1 MVFLD
6 SHADA
11 ELYNVSVGLGSS
23 SPPPAGVRL
32 AVAPDLGVL
41 GNVVSIAAIDE
52 REEAL
57 GRLGDHWA
65 GGFYV
70 GHGMDTEILRKAG
83 IERAGGFAATT
94 NGDNTNIMSAQIVK
108 IKFKVARVVARIYDP
123 LRAEA
128 YKELGIDT
136 ISPTLLGAGMCRDF
150 LMGLPYRSVD
160 EYQAARVTLLRPPA
174 PEGSR

>member
-1 MVFLD
+1 MHMVILGCGR
-6 SHADA
+6 
-11 ELYNVSVGLGSS
+11 VG
-23 SPPPAGVRL
+23 ATL
-32 AVAPDLGVL
+32 AIMLEGE
-41 GNVVSIAAIDE
+41 GHSIAIIDRDRESFRRLGRNFKGKTILGIGIDE
-52 REEAL
+52 
-57 GRLGDHWA
+57 D
-65 GGFYV
+65 V
-70 GHGMDTEILRKAG
+70 LRKAG

-160 EYQAARVTLLRPPA
+160 EYQAARVTLLRSPA